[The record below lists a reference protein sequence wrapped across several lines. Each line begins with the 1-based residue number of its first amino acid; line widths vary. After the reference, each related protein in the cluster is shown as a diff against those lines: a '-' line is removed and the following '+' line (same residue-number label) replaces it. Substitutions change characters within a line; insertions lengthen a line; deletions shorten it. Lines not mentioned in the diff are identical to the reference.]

1 MKSARQFALETLLK
15 IEQQNSYS
23 NLSIAGVLEGNTL
36 EGADKAFFTALVYG
50 VLERKLTLDYN
61 LEKCLTQPIKRLK
74 PEVLCILRLGALQL
88 LFMDKIPARAAIN
101 EAVELTKKNRSQYA
115 SGLVNAVLRKIND
128 QGLILPK
135 ETDENYLEIKYS
147 CPQELIN
154 LWINAYGKEKTVGIL
169 EHANGP
175 QKIYARHR
183 TEGLKI
189 IESPDELTSD
199 MHIQDKSSQLCCE
212 ALNPQPGER
221 IFDMCAAPGGKTF
234 TIAELMND
242 EGEVFAFDIH
252 EHRVK
257 LIRAGAARLNLLS
270 VRAQVN
276 NAEQY
281 KEALGHADKVLCDV
295 PCSGLGDI
303 GRKPEIRYKKVKDI
317 EKLPLLQYNILVNS
331 ARYVKEGGTLLY
343 STCTLNP
350 QENEGVVKRFL
361 DEGANFTLKEQ
372 RTIFPQDEDCDGFFY
387 AVLKKESAD

>member
-115 SGLVNAVLRKIND
+115 SGLVNAVLRKVDENKL
-128 QGLILPK
+128 QLPD

-147 CPQELIN
+147 CPQELIDF
-154 LWINAYGKEKTVGIL
+154 WINAYGKEKTVGIL

-189 IESPDELTSD
+189 IGSPDELTSD

-212 ALNPQPGER
+212 ALNPQ
-221 IFDMCAAPGGKTF
+221 
-234 TIAELMND
+234 
-242 EGEVFAFDIH
+242 
-252 EHRVK
+252 
-257 LIRAGAARLNLLS
+257 
-270 VRAQVN
+270 
-276 NAEQY
+276 
-281 KEALGHADKVLCDV
+281 
-295 PCSGLGDI
+295 
-303 GRKPEIRYKKVKDI
+303 
-317 EKLPLLQYNILVNS
+317 
-331 ARYVKEGGTLLY
+331 
-343 STCTLNP
+343 
-350 QENEGVVKRFL
+350 
-361 DEGANFTLKEQ
+361 
-372 RTIFPQDEDCDGFFY
+372 
-387 AVLKKESAD
+387 